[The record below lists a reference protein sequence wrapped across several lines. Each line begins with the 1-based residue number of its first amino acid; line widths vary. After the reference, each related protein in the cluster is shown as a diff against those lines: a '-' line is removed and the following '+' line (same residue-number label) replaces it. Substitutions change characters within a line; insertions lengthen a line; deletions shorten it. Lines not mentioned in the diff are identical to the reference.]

1 MIILHGENTT
11 KSREQLYLYITA
23 AKNEQTEIR
32 RIEAKN
38 CTEAFLEESLGS
50 TDLFETPKLT
60 IIEELHSLPVSKKRA
75 YLISLLAQNTDQNII
90 LWEKRSLTKT
100 MLKPFSNATVV
111 EYKMSKTLF
120 SWLELLGNTQNQTKK
135 LLLLKDAI
143 ATDGDF
149 FCFLMLIRQIR
160 MLIQVKSGETVA
172 GPPFVVAK
180 LRKQSELFTLEKLL
194 QTHAQLL
201 KIDSENKTSK
211 NILTLPQQLDL
222 LSLNL

>member
-60 IIEELHSLPVSKKRA
+60 IIEELHSLPVSKKRTS
-75 YLISLLAQNTDQNII
+75 LISMLAKNCDQNII

-100 MLKPFSNATVV
+100 MLKPFSSATVM

-120 SWLELLGNTQNQTKK
+120 SWLELLGNTQEQTKK
-135 LLLLKDAI
+135 LRLLKDAV
-143 ATDGDF
+143 TNDGDF

-160 MLIQVKSGETVA
+160 MLIQIKSGETVA

-180 LRKQSELFTLEKLL
+180 LKQQATLFSMEKLL
-194 QTHAQLL
+194 QTHALLL
-201 KIDSENKTSK
+201 KIDTENKTSK
-211 NILTLPQQLDL
+211 NLVSLPQQLDL